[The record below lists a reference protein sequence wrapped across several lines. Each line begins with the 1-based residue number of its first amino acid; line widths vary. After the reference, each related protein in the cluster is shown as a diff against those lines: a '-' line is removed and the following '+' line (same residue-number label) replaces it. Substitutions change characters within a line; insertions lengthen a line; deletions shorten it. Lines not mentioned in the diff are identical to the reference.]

1 MRRGDIVVAHL
12 DPAVGSE
19 ADKRR
24 PAVVVSN
31 NGANRAAEESGRGVV
46 TIVPLTSSIATVHV
60 FQVLISCV
68 DSGLRADSKAQAEQI
83 RAISIHRIDSVIG
96 HVPDHLMT
104 SIEHAI
110 RRHLDL

>member
-1 MRRGDIVVAHL
+1 MRRGDIVVADL
-12 DPAVGSE
+12 DPATGSE

-46 TIVPLTSSIATVHV
+46 TVVPLTSSIDTVHV
-60 FQVLISCV
+60 FQALIPRA

-83 RAISIHRIDSVIG
+83 RALSIHRIGAVIG
-96 HVPDHLMT
+96 HVPEPLMT